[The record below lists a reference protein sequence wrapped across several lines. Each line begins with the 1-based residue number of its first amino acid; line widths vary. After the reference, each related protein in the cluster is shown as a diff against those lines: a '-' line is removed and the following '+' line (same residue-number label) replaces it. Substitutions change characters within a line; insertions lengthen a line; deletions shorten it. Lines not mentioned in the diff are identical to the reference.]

1 MKDTIDKHAR
11 LTNKNKKMRKKNKR
25 ADDALGRAHRAR
37 RQLQENEKKNN
48 TRASF
53 DLGPLS
59 KPRP

>member
-37 RQLQENEKKNN
+37 RQLQENEKKIIQEP
-48 TRASF
+48 RLILARY
-53 DLGPLS
+53 
-59 KPRP
+59 PRP